1 MEKIVMS
8 QREVQRYKVI
18 GMAIAGRCT
27 VREAAVLLGLSTRQ
41 VKRLK
46 RQVREKGVNG
56 VVHGNSGKA
65 SPRRLPQDV
74 RDSVTEFARDKY
86 RGLNDTH
93 MWEKL
98 VQLEGLKLCRATL
111 RVILREAKISS
122 PVKRRPPRHRRRRER
137 RPQEGLMLLW
147 DGSPHDWLEGRG
159 PYMCLIAAIDDATS
173 TVAWANFEE
182 VEDSASYLRLLR
194 DIIHHH
200 GIPMSIY
207 ADQHGIF
214 KVTRK
219 SWTLE
224 EELAGRRK
232 PTQVARA
239 LEELGIE
246 LILAKSPQAKG
257 RVERLFNTL
266 QDRLASELRLIRAK
280 SREEANHFPHNTFI
294 EKHNM
299 SFVTKAT
306 KPQKAYRKVPR
317 GIDLDRIISF
327 AYESVVGN
335 DNTVRI
341 NNRIIDIPP
350 GPKGRSYA
358 KAKVISHQ
366 LLDSSWRIYHQDKLI
381 AQAPPTNH
389 GGPLRASKQPRPNSK
404 KYQTWVNLH
413 SKPDH
418 QEGGDIITQQIEVTY

>member
-1 MEKIVMS
+1 MS

-27 VREAAVLLGLSTRQ
+27 VREAAALLGLSTRQ

-46 RQVREKGVNG
+46 KKVREKGVRG

-65 SPRRLPQDV
+65 SPGRLPQDV
-74 RDSVTEFARDKY
+74 RDSVIEFAREKY

-98 VQLEGLKLCRATL
+98 VELEGLKLSRATL
-111 RVILREAKISS
+111 RVILRAAKISS

-137 RPQEGLMLLW
+137 KPQEGLMLLW

-159 PYMCLIAAIDDATS
+159 PYMCMISAIDDATS
-173 TVAWANFEE
+173 TISWANFEE

-194 DIIHHH
+194 DVINRH

-214 KVTRK
+214 KVTRRI
-219 SWTLE
+219 WTLE
-224 EELAGRRK
+224 EELAGRQK

-246 LILAKSPQAKG
+246 LILARSPQAKG

-266 QDRLASELRLIRAK
+266 QDRLVSELRLIKART
-280 SREEANHFPHNTFI
+280 REEANHFLHNTFI
-294 EKHNM
+294 HKHNT
-299 SFVTKAT
+299 SFLTKAAQ
-306 KPQKAYRKVPR
+306 PQKAYRKVPR

-327 AYESVVGN
+327 AYESIVGN

-341 NNRIIDIPP
+341 NNLVIDIPP

-358 KAKVISHQ
+358 KAKVITHQ
-366 LLDSSWRIYHQDKLI
+366 LLDGSWKIYHQDRLI
-381 AQAPPTNH
+381 AQAPPSNIEE
-389 GGPLRASKQPRPNSK
+389 PLKAIKHSRANSKQ
-404 KYQTWVNLH
+404 YQTWVNLH

-418 QEGGDIITQQIEVTY
+418 QEGGDIITQQLGVTY